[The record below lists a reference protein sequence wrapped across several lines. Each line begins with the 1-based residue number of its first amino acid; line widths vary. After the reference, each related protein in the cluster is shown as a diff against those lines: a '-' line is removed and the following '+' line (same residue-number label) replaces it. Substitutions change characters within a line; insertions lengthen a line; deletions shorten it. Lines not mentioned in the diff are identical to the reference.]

1 MGGSDHE
8 LRDIVLNF
16 MIAGRDTTACALAWA
31 FFELAKAP
39 ACQQRLRDEWT
50 AAMGP
55 DGDAVT

>member
-1 MGGSDHE
+1 
-8 LRDIVLNF
+8 

-50 AAMGP
+50 VAMGP